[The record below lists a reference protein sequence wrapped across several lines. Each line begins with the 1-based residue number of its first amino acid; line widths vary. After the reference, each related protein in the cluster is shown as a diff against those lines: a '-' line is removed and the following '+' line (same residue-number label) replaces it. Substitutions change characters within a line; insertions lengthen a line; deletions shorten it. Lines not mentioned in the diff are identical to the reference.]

1 MSMEVRRVIHD
12 CHDQPVLCVAYNP
25 QRREIFTGSQ
35 DTTIKVW
42 LSETGELLRTLQE
55 HAGWVT
61 GLVYAN
67 EVRVLF
73 SCGVDG
79 RILVWS
85 KGDLLQKEKVGDKTS
100 TDKSTMQSGP
110 LYCLAWDARRQNLV
124 AGANGHIWVYTVVAE
139 NLDLSSREKPI
150 IKLHSLLRDA
160 HTARGMEEPVRGIVC
175 TDAGKL
181 FSCGYDRSLC
191 IWDTDH
197 LAHAK
202 LGQGTKGRGKKSGG
216 SQLGDSPFVKIGGRD
231 NCHEGAI
238 SAVTFDPD
246 NNWVITGSFDRN
258 VKIWAGDG
266 KKVTDI
272 NGFSDTLTGLCY
284 VPATKTLWMS
294 ANSAHPIVYD
304 PRSATDITH
313 FLQQTATSSLQQ
325 REAKERV
332 QRLFRIAETGELLAS
347 TNTRAL
353 HIYRF
358 NPFGACSIL
367 RSHSDWVEVCT
378 YCYKRKP
385 PSETGE
391 KGEESMVLLSGSA
404 DATVQRWEPSSRMNP
419 FLYSATETYLGHKG
433 AVLCAIYCAEL
444 DAFITGGDDGTIRL
458 WPQHDPSEDIVPPEE
473 ETGQAAAATPAAEGG
488 EGGGEGGSAR
498 ATPHSARAASPPGG
512 GEREA
517 PQLTLLQQQQAQ
529 QASQQVLR
537 DHSDRITGLV
547 CHGTTLASVSWD
559 LSLMLW
565 DLAPSAHGARV
576 SSTHVVEMA
585 HDDYILSVAYAAEL
599 GQYATCAADQGVKI
613 WDAAVDVEPGE
624 GTAEG
629 EAGGSSVPEGKLG
642 KRLVGVLLGHTA
654 DVSHVAWNSF
664 HRQWVTGSAD
674 QSVRL
679 WSADGACVAELR
691 PPGDAIT
698 ALEIDQLRG
707 LLIVASMDRA
717 MRVYEPTRQELVQV
731 HHGHSDAVR
740 CIVHVPEKEQYITAS
755 WDHTIRVWRAYKPES
770 EKKGKKGKGGA
781 GAVAAG
787 KGGDEDA
794 AAAAAAPSGAE
805 GGSHPGG
812 GGGPDEASA
821 EAAAAAAAAAEAF
834 EEERVPTYA
843 ELHPLREPK
852 CLSDRTKGAAESKFL
867 KKVSTE
873 DSREKRKKKQAEEEM
888 AAKSVNGLSLKL
900 AELEHSL
907 KTNYER
913 QEKPPSKEDKRGG
926 RAFGAARGVRGATG
940 AATGRAGAQPPGRT
954 R

>member
-42 LSETGELLRTLQE
+42 LSETGEHLRTLQE

-61 GLVYAN
+61 GLAYAN

-160 HTARGMEEPVRGIVC
+160 HTARGMDEPVRGIIC
-175 TDAGKL
+175 TEAGKL

-197 LAHAK
+197 LAHTKVGHSTKAK
-202 LGQGTKGRGKKSGG
+202 GKKSGG

-332 QRLFRIAETGELLAS
+332 QRLFRITETGELLAS

-458 WPQHDPSEDIVPPEE
+458 WPQHDPSEDIVPPDE
-473 ETGQAAAATPAAEGG
+473 ETGQGGGGGG
-488 EGGGEGGSAR
+488 EGEGGSAR
-498 ATPHSARAASPPGG
+498 ATPHSNKAASPPA
-512 GEREA
+512 EREP
-517 PQLTLLQQQQAQ
+517 PQLTLMQQQQAQ
-529 QASQQVLR
+529 QAAQQVLR
-537 DHSDRITGLV
+537 DHSDRVTGLV

-565 DLAPSAHGARV
+565 DLAPSAHGERIF
-576 SSTHVVEMA
+576 STHVVEMA
-585 HDDYILSVAYAAEL
+585 HDDYILSIAYSPEL
-599 GQYATCAADQGVKI
+599 QQYASAAADQGVKI

-624 GTAEG
+624 HTEG

-654 DVSHVAWNSF
+654 DVSHVAWNAY

-740 CIVHVPEKEQYITAS
+740 CIVHVPEKQQYITAS
-755 WDHTIRVWRAYKPES
+755 WDHTIRVWRAYQPES
-770 EKKGKKGKGGA
+770 EKKGKKGKGA
-781 GAVAAG
+781 GAVAG
-787 KGGDEDA
+787 GGD
-794 AAAAAAPSGAE
+794 AAAAAPSGAE
-805 GGSHPGG
+805 GGQPGG
-812 GGGPDEASA
+812 GLDEAGA
-821 EAAAAAAAAAEAF
+821 EAAAEAF

-873 DSREKRKKKQAEEEM
+873 DSQKRKKKQAEEEM

-913 QEKPPSKEDKRGG
+913 QEKPPSKEDKRGIRG
-926 RAFGAARGVRGATG
+926 AYGAARGIRGATG
-940 AATGRAGAQPPGRT
+940 AATGRAGAKPPGST